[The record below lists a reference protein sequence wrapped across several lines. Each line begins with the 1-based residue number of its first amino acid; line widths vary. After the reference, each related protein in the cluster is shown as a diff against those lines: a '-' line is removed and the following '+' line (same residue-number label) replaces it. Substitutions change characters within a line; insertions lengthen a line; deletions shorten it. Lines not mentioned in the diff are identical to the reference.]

1 MKIDKN
7 EVNKKAKE
15 LVNAAKKKG
24 VIKPHTDAFKEFPVE
39 NEIHKGR
46 KEFFN

>member
-15 LVNAAKKKG
+15 LVNVAKKKG